1 MKPFTYDIM
10 NASSFTYHS
19 DLIGRIPPD
28 DVVEHLATVLTDD
41 ERFCI
46 KALFGM
52 PEMSKADLEVI
63 NAICM
68 VSQDMKLTP
77 LTFMKMMEVNAPLL
91 FTRGFKLIAE
101 AWQHEGK
108 LPKEDIP
115 SVEELNQ
122 QFEM

>member
-1 MKPFTYDIM
+1 MNSFTYDIM
-10 NASSFTYHS
+10 NSSSFTYHS

-28 DVVEHLATVLTDD
+28 EVVEHLATVLTDD

-52 PEMSKADLEVI
+52 PEMSESDVKAI
-63 NAICM
+63 NAICI

-77 LTFMKMMEVNAPLL
+77 LVFMRMMEVNAPLL

>member
-1 MKPFTYDIM
+1 
-10 NASSFTYHS
+10 
-19 DLIGRIPPD
+19 
-28 DVVEHLATVLTDD
+28 
-41 ERFCI
+41 
-46 KALFGM
+46 M

-63 NAICM
+63 NAICI

-77 LTFMKMMEVNAPLL
+77 LTFMKMMEVNAPLI